1 MHVHFLCYFTEIDTL
16 NQTNLNEIKKLMT
29 AIKYSRLLEIYF
41 LYVQYLS
48 KSTNLATKNN
58 VQNVYYIYYSV
69 LFFIFI

>member
-29 AIKYSRLLEIYF
+29 TIKYSRLMEIYF

-48 KSTNLATKNN
+48 KSTNLATKK
-58 VQNVYYIYYSV
+58 
-69 LFFIFI
+69 